1 MGGDV
6 PWAGRSSSRVGV
18 VVPAGW
24 GSFEWKVNVRCVS
37 VTWVPADVCP
47 CFYVCL
53 SVHLHCVS
61 DLGLFVLLC
70 L

>member
-1 MGGDV
+1 M
-6 PWAGRSSSRVGV
+6 
-18 VVPAGW
+18 VPAGW
-24 GSFEWKVNVRCVS
+24 GGFEWKVNVRCVS

-47 CFYVCL
+47 CIYVCL